1 VGSEIQCARRY
12 RKTVGSEEAIERL
25 LLRHERGCLPPECA
39 LSPQIR
45 SGLAFTRD
53 GPAID
58 DDVDG
63 ELVNISKERFLCV
76 SSLKHTSVSL
86 DSSDIRTCRFLY

>member
-1 VGSEIQCARRY
+1 VCEKIW
-12 RKTVGSEEAIERL
+12 KTVGSEDAIERL
-25 LLRHERGCLPPECA
+25 LLRHKPGCLPPECA

-45 SGLAFTRD
+45 SDLALARD
-53 GPAID
+53 GP

-76 SSLKHTSVSL
+76 SSLKHTSASL
-86 DSSDIRTCRFLY
+86 DSLNIGTCRLLY

>member
-1 VGSEIQCARRY
+1 VGEKT
-12 RKTVGSEEAIERL
+12 RKTVGSEDAIDRL
-25 LLRHERGCLPPECA
+25 LLCHKPGCLPPECA

-45 SGLAFTRD
+45 SDLALARD

-76 SSLKHTSVSL
+76 SSLKHTSASL
-86 DSSDIRTCRFLY
+86 DSLNIGTCRLLY